1 MIELIYLLAFIGNHM
16 YVSMRNEVAGFETK
30 AQRSWGTLEEAM
42 HDWQK
47 TGYLH

>member
-1 MIELIYLLAFIGNHM
+1 MIALIYLLAFIGNYM
-16 YVSMRNEVAGFETK
+16 YLSMQNGVAGFETK
-30 AQRSWGTLEEAM
+30 TQRSWGTLEEAM

>member
-16 YVSMRNEVAGFETK
+16 YVSMRNEVVGFHTK
-30 AQRSWGTLEEAM
+30 AQRSGGTLEETM